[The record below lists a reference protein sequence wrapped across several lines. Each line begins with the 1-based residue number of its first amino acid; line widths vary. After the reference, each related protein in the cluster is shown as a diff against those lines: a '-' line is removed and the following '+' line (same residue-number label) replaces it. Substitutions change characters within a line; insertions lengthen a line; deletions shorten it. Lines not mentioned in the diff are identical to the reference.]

1 MSFLIV
7 SSQRDP
13 KAWVEALK
21 AEAPD
26 LDLEVYPEVK
36 DPSKVEF
43 ALSWKHPKGSYK
55 HYPNLKVIASMGA
68 GIDHII
74 QDPDIPEHIKIT
86 RVIDEQL
93 TKDMSVFVLSLV
105 LDHLRNLSFHYC
117 SKEWQPKKYL
127 RPEEVQVGIMGMG
140 VLGVGVAE
148 KLIRNKFNVT
158 GWSRTNKEI
167 LGVTTYYGED
177 QLQEFLKNSRV
188 LVCLLPLTSE
198 TENILNKDLF
208 EYLPEGAYVIN
219 VARGPHLVE
228 EDLLEMIEKGHL
240 SGAALDVFK
249 QEPLPKDHPFWKNEK
264 IRISPHIASV
274 TNPETVV
281 PQILDNYR
289 RMKEGK
295 ELENVVSREKE
306 Y

>member
-13 KAWVEALK
+13 EAWVKALK
-21 AEAPD
+21 AEAPG

-36 DPSKVEF
+36 DPQQVEF
-43 ALSWKHPKGSYK
+43 VLSWKHPHGIYK
-55 HYPNLKVIASMGA
+55 DYPNLKVIASMGA

-74 QDPDIPEHIKIT
+74 EDAGIPETVEIT

-93 TKDMSVFVLSLV
+93 TKDMSVFVLALI

-117 SKEWQPKKYL
+117 KKEWTRKNYL

-148 KLIRNKFNVT
+148 KLIKNKFNVT
-158 GWSRTNKEI
+158 GWSRTKKEI
-167 LGVTTYYGED
+167 LGVTTFHGDE
-177 QLQEFLKNSRV
+177 QLKDFLKNSQV

-198 TENILNKDLF
+198 TENILNNALF
-208 EYLPEGAYVIN
+208 EKLPQGAFVIN

-228 EDLLEMIEKGHL
+228 EDLLKMIETGHL
-240 SGAALDVFK
+240 SGAALDVFR
-249 QEPLPKDHPFWKNEK
+249 QEPLPGDHPFWKNDK
-264 IRISPHIASV
+264 IKITPHIASV
-274 TNPETVV
+274 THATSVV
-281 PQILDNYR
+281 PQILENYR
-289 RMKEGK
+289 RMQEGK
-295 ELENVVSREKE
+295 KLKHVVSREKE

>member
-7 SSQRDP
+7 SSHRDP
-13 KAWVEALK
+13 KDWVEALK

-36 DPSKVEF
+36 DPEKVEF
-43 ALSWKHPKGSYK
+43 VLSWKHPHGIYK
-55 HYPNLKVIASMGA
+55 DYPNLKVIASMGA

-93 TKDMSVFVLSLV
+93 TKDMSVFVLSLI

-117 SKEWQPKKYL
+117 SKEWNPQKYL
-127 RPEEVQVGIMGMG
+127 RPEDVQVGIMGMG
-140 VLGVGVAE
+140 ILGVGVAE
-148 KLIRNKFNVT
+148 KLIKNKFNVT
-158 GWSRTNKEI
+158 GWSRTKKEI
-167 LGVTTYYGED
+167 LGVSTFHGD
-177 QLQEFLKNSRV
+177 GQLQEFLSETNV

-198 TENILNKDLF
+198 TENILNKALF
-208 EYLPEGAYVIN
+208 EKLPQEAYIIN

-228 EDLLEMIEKGHL
+228 EDLVEMIEKGHL
-240 SGAALDVFK
+240 SGAALDVFRK
-249 QEPLPKDHPFWKNEK
+249 EPLPEDHPFWSNDK
-264 IRISPHIASV
+264 IKITPHIASV
-274 TNPETVV
+274 TLPKTVV
-281 PQILDNYR
+281 PQILHNYR
-289 RMKEGK
+289 KMKEEK
-295 ELENVVSREKE
+295 KLENVVSRDKE

>member
-13 KAWVEALK
+13 KAWVKALK
-21 AEAPD
+21 EQDPE

-43 ALSWKHPKGSYK
+43 VLSWKHPHGIYK
-55 HYPNLKVIASMGA
+55 NYPNLKAIASMGA

-74 QDPDIPEHIKIT
+74 NDPEIPQHIRIT

-93 TKDMSVFVLSLV
+93 TKDMSVFVLSLI
-105 LDHLRNLSFHYC
+105 LDHLRNLSYHYC
-117 SKEWQPKKYL
+117 SREWKPLKYL
-127 RPEEVQVGIMGMG
+127 RPEEVQIGIMGMG

-158 GWSRTNKEI
+158 GWSRSQKEI
-167 LGVTTYYGED
+167 LGVTTFYGDD
-177 QLQEFLKNSRV
+177 QLQDFLEQSNV

-198 TENILNKDLF
+198 TENILNKRLF
-208 EYLPEGAYVIN
+208 EKLPQGAYVIN

-228 EDLLEMIEKGHL
+228 EDLLEMIDSGHL
-240 SGAALDVFK
+240 SGASLDVFRK
-249 QEPLPKDHPFWKNEK
+249 EPLPEDHPFWNHEK
-264 IRISPHIASV
+264 IRITPHIASV
-274 TNPETVV
+274 TNPATVV
-281 PQILDNYR
+281 PQILENYER
-289 RMKEGK
+289 IKQGK
-295 ELENVVSREKE
+295 ELKNVVDRAKE

>member
-13 KAWVEALK
+13 KAWVQALK
-21 AEAPD
+21 EQDPN
-26 LDLEVYPEVK
+26 LDLEVYPEVA

-43 ALSWKHPKGSYK
+43 ALSWKHPHGIYK
-55 HYPNLKVIASMGA
+55 NYPNLKAIASMGA

-74 QDPDIPEHIKIT
+74 NDPEIPQHIRIT

-93 TKDMSVFVLSLV
+93 TQDMSVFVLSLI
-105 LDHLRNLSFHYC
+105 LDHLRNLSYHYC
-117 SKEWQPKKYL
+117 SREWKPLKYL

-158 GWSRTNKEI
+158 GWSRSQKEI
-167 LGVTTYYGED
+167 LGVTTFHGDD
-177 QLQEFLKNSRV
+177 QLQDFLEQSNV

-198 TENILNKDLF
+198 TENILNKRLF
-208 EYLPEGAYVIN
+208 ERLPQGAYVIN

-228 EDLLEMIEKGHL
+228 EDLLEMIDSGHL
-240 SGAALDVFK
+240 SGASLDVFRK
-249 QEPLPKDHPFWKNEK
+249 EPLPEDHPFWNHEK
-264 IRISPHIASV
+264 IRITPHIASV
-274 TNPETVV
+274 TNPSTVV
-281 PQILDNYR
+281 PQILENYER
-289 RMKEGK
+289 IKQGK
-295 ELENVVSREKE
+295 ELNNVVDREKE

>member
-13 KAWVEALK
+13 KDWVEALK

-26 LDLEVYPEVK
+26 LDLEVYPEVQ
-36 DPSKVEF
+36 DPEKVEF
-43 ALSWKHPKGSYK
+43 VLSWKHPHGIYK
-55 HYPNLKVIASMGA
+55 DFPNLKVIASMGA

-74 QDPDIPEHIKIT
+74 EDPDIPEHIKIT

-93 TKDMSVFVLSLV
+93 TKDMSVFVLSLI

-117 SKEWQPKKYL
+117 SKEWNPKKYL
-127 RPEEVQVGIMGMG
+127 RPEDVQVGIMGMG

-148 KLIRNKFNVT
+148 TLIKNKFNVT
-158 GWSRTNKEI
+158 GWSRTKKEI
-167 LGVTTYYGED
+167 LGVTTFHGNE
-177 QLQEFLKNSRV
+177 QLQEFLEDSGV
-188 LVCLLPLTSE
+188 LVNLLPLTSE
-198 TENILNKDLF
+198 TKNILNKDLF
-208 EYLPEGAYVIN
+208 ERLPEGAYVIN

-228 EDLLEMIEKGHL
+228 DDLLEMIEKGHL
-240 SGAALDVFK
+240 AGAALDVFRK
-249 QEPLPKDHPFWKNEK
+249 EPLPKDHPFWSIDK
-264 IRISPHIASV
+264 IKITPHIASV
-274 TNPETVV
+274 TLPKTVV

-295 ELENVVSREKE
+295 KLENVVSREKE

>member
-13 KAWVEALK
+13 KAWVQALT
-21 AEAPD
+21 EQDRD

-43 ALSWKHPKGSYK
+43 ALSWKHPHGIYK
-55 HYPNLKVIASMGA
+55 DYPNLRVIASMGA

-74 QDPDIPEHIKIT
+74 NDPDIPQHIEIT

-105 LDHLRNLSFHYC
+105 LDHLRNLSYHYC
-117 SKEWQPKKYL
+117 SREWNPTKYL

-148 KLIRNKFNVT
+148 KLIQNKFNVT
-158 GWSRTNKEI
+158 GWSRTEKEI
-167 LGVTTYYGED
+167 LGVTTFHGDD
-177 QLQEFLKNSRV
+177 QLQDFLEQSNV

-198 TENILNKDLF
+198 TENILNKRLF
-208 EYLPEGAYVIN
+208 ERLPQGAYVIN

-228 EDLLEMIEKGHL
+228 EDLLEMIDSGHL
-240 SGAALDVFK
+240 SGASLDVFRK
-249 QEPLPKDHPFWKNEK
+249 EPLPEEHPFWQHDK
-264 IRISPHIASV
+264 IKVTPHIASV
-274 TNPETVV
+274 TNPATVV
-281 PQILDNYR
+281 PQILENYG
-289 RMKEGK
+289 RMKQGK
-295 ELENVVSREKE
+295 KLKNVVDREKE

>member
-13 KAWVEALK
+13 KDWVEALK

-36 DPSKVEF
+36 DPSKIEF
-43 ALSWKHPKGSYK
+43 VLSWKHPHGIYK
-55 HYPNLKVIASMGA
+55 DYPNLKVIASMGA

-74 QDPDIPEHIKIT
+74 EDPEIPEHIQIT

-93 TKDMSVFVLSLV
+93 TKDMSVFVLSLI

-117 SKEWQPKKYL
+117 NKEWNPQKYL

-140 VLGVGVAE
+140 ILGVGVAE
-148 KLIRNKFNVT
+148 KLIQNKFNVT
-158 GWSRTNKEI
+158 GWSRTKKEI
-167 LGVTTYYGED
+167 LGVTTFHGDE
-177 QLQEFLKNSRV
+177 QLQDFLEDSRV
-188 LVCLLPLTSE
+188 LVNLLPLTSE
-198 TENILNKDLF
+198 TKNILNKDLF
-208 EYLPEGAYVIN
+208 EKLPQGAYVIN

-228 EDLLEMIEKGHL
+228 DDLLETIKKGHL
-240 SGAALDVFK
+240 SGAALDVFRK
-249 QEPLPKDHPFWKNEK
+249 EPLPKDHPFWSNER
-264 IRISPHIASV
+264 IRITPHIASV
-274 TNPETVV
+274 TLPKTVV

-295 ELENVVSREKE
+295 KLENVVSREKE

>member
-1 MSFLIV
+1 
-7 SSQRDP
+7 
-13 KAWVEALK
+13 VEALK

-36 DPSKVEF
+36 DPEKVEF
-43 ALSWKHPKGSYK
+43 VLSWKHPHGIYK
-55 HYPNLKVIASMGA
+55 DFPNLKVIASMGA

-74 QDPDIPEHIKIT
+74 EDPDIPEHIKIT

-93 TKDMSVFVLSLV
+93 TKDMSVFVLSLI

-117 SKEWQPKKYL
+117 SKEWNPKKYL
-127 RPEEVQVGIMGMG
+127 RPEDVQVGIMGMG

-148 KLIRNKFNVT
+148 TLIKNKFNVT
-158 GWSRTNKEI
+158 GWSRTKKEI
-167 LGVTTYYGED
+167 LGVTTFHGNE
-177 QLQEFLKNSRV
+177 QLQEFLEDSGV
-188 LVCLLPLTSE
+188 LVNLLPLTSE
-198 TENILNKDLF
+198 TKNILNKDLF
-208 EYLPEGAYVIN
+208 ERLPEGAYVIN

-228 EDLLEMIEKGHL
+228 DDLLEMIEKGHL
-240 SGAALDVFK
+240 AGAALDVFRK
-249 QEPLPKDHPFWKNEK
+249 EPLPKDHPFWSIDK
-264 IRISPHIASV
+264 IKITPHIASV
-274 TNPETVV
+274 TLPKTVV

-295 ELENVVSREKE
+295 KLENVVSREKE

>member
-13 KAWVEALK
+13 KAWVQALK
-21 AEAPD
+21 EQDPN
-26 LDLEVYPEVK
+26 LDLEVYPEVA

-43 ALSWKHPKGSYK
+43 ALSWKHPHGIYK
-55 HYPNLKVIASMGA
+55 DYPNLKVIASMGA

-74 QDPDIPEHIKIT
+74 NDPEIPQHIKIT

-93 TKDMSVFVLSLV
+93 TKDMSVFVLSLI
-105 LDHLRNLSFHYC
+105 LDHLRNLSTHYC
-117 SKEWQPKKYL
+117 SKEWKPVKYL

-148 KLIRNKFNVT
+148 RLIQNKFNVT
-158 GWSRTNKEI
+158 GWSRTEKEI
-167 LGVTTYYGED
+167 LGVTTFHGDD
-177 QLQEFLKNSRV
+177 QLQDFLEQSNV

-198 TENILNKDLF
+198 TENILNKRLF
-208 EYLPEGAYVIN
+208 ERLPQGAYVIN

-228 EDLLEMIEKGHL
+228 EDLLEMIDSGHL
-240 SGAALDVFK
+240 SGASLDVFRK
-249 QEPLPKDHPFWKNEK
+249 EPLPEEHPFWQHDK
-264 IRISPHIASV
+264 IKVTPHIASV
-274 TNPETVV
+274 TNPATVV
-281 PQILDNYR
+281 PQILENYG
-289 RMKEGK
+289 RMKQGK
-295 ELENVVSREKE
+295 KLKNVVDREKE

>member
-13 KAWVEALK
+13 KDWVEALK

-26 LDLEVYPEVK
+26 LDLEVYPKVK
-36 DPSKVEF
+36 DPSEVEF
-43 ALSWKHPKGSYK
+43 VLSWKHPHGIYK
-55 HYPNLKVIASMGA
+55 DYPNLKVIASMGA

-74 QDPDIPEHIKIT
+74 EDPGIPEHIKIT

-93 TKDMSVFVLSLV
+93 TKDMSVFVLSLI
-105 LDHLRNLSFHYC
+105 LDHIRNLSFHYC
-117 SKEWQPKKYL
+117 NKEWKPKKYL

-148 KLIRNKFNVT
+148 KLIKNKFNVT
-158 GWSRTNKEI
+158 GWSRTKKEI
-167 LGVTTYYGED
+167 LGVTTFHGNE
-177 QLQEFLKNSRV
+177 QLQDFLEDSRV
-188 LVCLLPLTSE
+188 LVNLLPLTSE
-198 TENILNKDLF
+198 TKNILNKDLF
-208 EYLPEGAYVIN
+208 EKLPEGAYVIN

-228 EDLLEMIEKGHL
+228 EDLLEMIEKGNL
-240 SGAALDVFK
+240 SGAALDVFRK
-249 QEPLPKDHPFWKNEK
+249 EPLPEDHPFWQNDK
-264 IRISPHIASV
+264 IRITPHIASV
-274 TNPETVV
+274 THPKTVV

-289 RMKEGK
+289 RMKEEK

>member
-13 KAWVEALK
+13 KDWVEALK

-36 DPSKVEF
+36 DPEKVEF
-43 ALSWKHPKGSYK
+43 VLSWKHPHGIYK
-55 HYPNLKVIASMGA
+55 NFPNIKVIASMGA

-74 QDPDIPEHIKIT
+74 EDPDIPEHIKIS

-93 TKDMSVFVLSLV
+93 TKDMSVFVLSLI

-117 SKEWQPKKYL
+117 SKEWNPQKYL
-127 RPEEVQVGIMGMG
+127 RPEDVQVGIMGMG
-140 VLGVGVAE
+140 ILGVGVAE
-148 KLIRNKFNVT
+148 KLIKNKFNVT
-158 GWSRTNKEI
+158 GWSRNRKEI
-167 LGVTTYYGED
+167 LGVKTYHGDD
-177 QLQEFLKNSRV
+177 QLQDFLEESQV
-188 LVCLLPLTSE
+188 IVCLLPLTSE
-198 TENILNKDLF
+198 TKDILNKRLF
-208 EYLPEGAYVIN
+208 EKLPQNAYVIN

-228 EDLLEMIEKGHL
+228 EDLLEMIRKGHL
-240 SGAALDVFK
+240 AGAALDVFRK
-249 QEPLPKDHPFWKNEK
+249 EPLPTDHPFWNNDK
-264 IRISPHIASV
+264 IRITPHIASV
-274 TNPETVV
+274 TLPKTVV

-295 ELENVVSREKE
+295 KLENVVSREKE

>member
-7 SSQRDP
+7 SSQRAP

-26 LDLEVYPEVK
+26 LELEIYPEVK
-36 DPSKVEF
+36 DPEKVEF
-43 ALSWKHPKGSYK
+43 ALSWKHPHGIYK
-55 HYPNLKVIASMGA
+55 NYPNLKVIASMGA

-74 QDPDIPEHIKIT
+74 EDPVIPEHIKIT

-93 TKDMSVFVLSLV
+93 TKDMGVFVLSLI
-105 LDHLRNLSFHYC
+105 LEHLRNLSVHHC
-117 SKEWQPKKYL
+117 SKVWKPQQYL

-148 KLIRNKFNVT
+148 TLIRNKFNVT
-158 GWSRTNKEI
+158 GWSRSKKEI
-167 LGVTTYYGED
+167 LGVTTFHGDD
-177 QLQEFLKNSRV
+177 QLQDFLEESNV

-208 EYLPEGAYVIN
+208 KRLPEGAYVIN

-240 SGAALDVFK
+240 SGAALDVFRK
-249 QEPLPKDHPFWKNEK
+249 EPLPEDHPFWKNEK
-264 IRISPHIASV
+264 IRITPHIASV
-274 TNPETVV
+274 THPKTVV
-281 PQILDNYR
+281 PQILDNFR
-289 RMKEGK
+289 RMQEGK

>member
-13 KAWVEALK
+13 KDWVEALK

-36 DPSKVEF
+36 DPEKVEF
-43 ALSWKHPKGSYK
+43 VLSWKHPHGIYK
-55 HYPNLKVIASMGA
+55 DFPNLKVIASMGA

-74 QDPDIPEHIKIT
+74 EDPDIPEHIKIT

-93 TKDMSVFVLSLV
+93 TKDMSVFVLSLI

-117 SKEWQPKKYL
+117 SKEWNPKKYL
-127 RPEEVQVGIMGMG
+127 RPEDVQVGIMGMG

-148 KLIRNKFNVT
+148 TLIKNKFNVT
-158 GWSRTNKEI
+158 GWSRTKKEI
-167 LGVTTYYGED
+167 LGVTTFHGNE
-177 QLQEFLKNSRV
+177 QLQEFLEDSGV
-188 LVCLLPLTSE
+188 LVNLLPLTSE
-198 TENILNKDLF
+198 TKNILNKDLF
-208 EYLPEGAYVIN
+208 ERLPEGAYVIN

-228 EDLLEMIEKGHL
+228 DDLLEMIEKGHL
-240 SGAALDVFK
+240 AGAALDVFRK
-249 QEPLPKDHPFWKNEK
+249 EPLPKDHPFWSIDK
-264 IRISPHIASV
+264 IKITPHIASV
-274 TNPETVV
+274 TLPKTVV

-295 ELENVVSREKE
+295 KLENVVSREKE

>member
-13 KAWVEALK
+13 KAWVQALK
-21 AEAPD
+21 EQDPN
-26 LDLEVYPEVK
+26 LDLEVYPEVA

-43 ALSWKHPKGSYK
+43 ALSWKHPHGIYK
-55 HYPNLKVIASMGA
+55 NYPNLKAIASMGA

-74 QDPDIPEHIKIT
+74 NDPEIPQHIRIT

-93 TKDMSVFVLSLV
+93 TKDMSVFVLSLI
-105 LDHLRNLSFHYC
+105 LDHLRNLSYHYC
-117 SKEWQPKKYL
+117 SREWKPLKYL

-158 GWSRTNKEI
+158 GWSRSQKEI
-167 LGVTTYYGED
+167 LGVTTFHGDD
-177 QLQEFLKNSRV
+177 QLQDFLEQSNV
-188 LVCLLPLTSE
+188 LVCLLPLTSQ
-198 TENILNKDLF
+198 TENILNKRLF
-208 EYLPEGAYVIN
+208 ERLPQGAYVIN

-228 EDLLEMIEKGHL
+228 EDLLEMIDSGHL
-240 SGAALDVFK
+240 SGASLDVFRK
-249 QEPLPKDHPFWKNEK
+249 EPLPEDHPFWKHEK
-264 IRISPHIASV
+264 IRITPHIASV
-274 TNPETVV
+274 TNPSTVV
-281 PQILDNYR
+281 PQILENYER
-289 RMKEGK
+289 IKQGK
-295 ELENVVSREKE
+295 ELNNVVDREKE

>member
-13 KAWVEALK
+13 KDWVEALK

-36 DPSKVEF
+36 DPAKVEF
-43 ALSWKHPKGSYK
+43 VLSWKHPHGIYK
-55 HYPNLKVIASMGA
+55 DYPNLKVIASMGA

-74 QDPDIPEHIKIT
+74 EDPDIPEHIKIT

-93 TKDMSVFVLSLV
+93 TKDMSVFVLSLI

-117 SKEWQPKKYL
+117 SKEWNPKKYL
-127 RPEEVQVGIMGMG
+127 RPEDVQVGIMGMG
-140 VLGVGVAE
+140 ILGVGVAE
-148 KLIRNKFNVT
+148 TLIRNHFNVT
-158 GWSRTNKEI
+158 GWSRTKKEI
-167 LGVTTYYGED
+167 LGVTTFHGNE
-177 QLQEFLKNSRV
+177 QLQEFLEDSRV
-188 LVCLLPLTSE
+188 LVNLLPLTSE
-198 TENILNKDLF
+198 TKNILNKDLF
-208 EYLPEGAYVIN
+208 QKLPEGAYVIN

-228 EDLLEMIEKGHL
+228 EGLVEMIEKGHL
-240 SGAALDVFK
+240 SGAALDVFRK
-249 QEPLPKDHPFWKNEK
+249 EPLPEDHPFWSNDK
-264 IRISPHIASV
+264 IKITPHIASV
-274 TNPETVV
+274 TLPKTVV
-281 PQILDNYR
+281 PQILDNYH

>member
-1 MSFLIV
+1 MSFLII

-43 ALSWKHPKGSYK
+43 ALSWKHPHGIFRDF
-55 HYPNLKVIASMGA
+55 PNLKVIASMGA

-74 QDPDIPEHIKIT
+74 GDNEIPEHIHIT
-86 RVIDEQL
+86 RVVDEQL

-105 LDHLRNLSFHYC
+105 LEHLRNLAQHHC
-117 SKEWQPKKYL
+117 SKEWKPARYH

-140 VLGVGVAE
+140 ILGVRVAE
-148 KLIRNKFNVT
+148 KLIQNKFNVT
-158 GWSRTNKEI
+158 GWSRTKKEI
-167 LGVTTYYGED
+167 LGVTTYHGND
-177 QLQEFLKNSRV
+177 QLQNFLQDSKV
-188 LVCLLPLTSE
+188 LVNLLPLTTE
-198 TENILNKDLF
+198 TKNILNKGLF
-208 EYLPEGAYVIN
+208 EKLPEGAYVIN
-219 VARGPHLVE
+219 VARGEHLIE
-228 EDLLEMIEKGHL
+228 DDLLEMLHSGHL
-240 SGAALDVFK
+240 SGAALDVFRK
-249 QEPLPKDHPFWKNEK
+249 EPLPPEHPFWNNEK
-264 IRISPHIASV
+264 IRVSPHIASV
-274 TNPETVV
+274 TLPKAVV

-289 RMKEGK
+289 RMQEDK

>member
-1 MSFLIV
+1 MSLLIV

-13 KAWVEALK
+13 KAWVQALK
-21 AEAPD
+21 EKDPD
-26 LDLEVYPEVK
+26 LELEVFPEVG

-43 ALSWKHPKGSYK
+43 ALSWKHPHGIYK
-55 HYPNLKVIASMGA
+55 RYPNLKVIASMGA

-74 QDPDIPEHIKIT
+74 EDSDIPENIKIT

-93 TKDMSVFVLSLV
+93 TKDMSVFVLSLI

-117 SKEWQPKKYL
+117 SKTWNPKKYL

-158 GWSRTNKEI
+158 GWSRTKKEI
-167 LGVTTYYGED
+167 LGVTTFHGDE
-177 QLQEFLKNSRV
+177 QLQEFLEDTRV

-198 TENILNKDLF
+198 TENILNKRVF
-208 EYLPEGAYVIN
+208 QSLPAGAYVIN

-240 SGAALDVFK
+240 SGAALDVFRK
-249 QEPLPKDHPFWKNEK
+249 EPLPEDHPFWKNDK
-264 IRISPHIASV
+264 IKITPHIASV
-274 TNPETVV
+274 TNPATVV
-281 PQILDNYR
+281 SQILENYR
-289 RMKEGK
+289 RMKENK
-295 ELENVVSREKE
+295 QLENVVNREKE

>member
-13 KAWVEALK
+13 KDWVEALK

-36 DPSKVEF
+36 DRAKVEF
-43 ALSWKHPKGSYK
+43 VLSWKHPHGIYK
-55 HYPNLKVIASMGA
+55 DYPNLKVIASMGA

-74 QDPDIPEHIKIT
+74 EDPDIPEHIKIT

-93 TKDMSVFVLSLV
+93 TKDMSVFVLSLI

-117 SKEWQPKKYL
+117 SKEWNPRKYL
-127 RPEEVQVGIMGMG
+127 RPEDVQVGIMGMG
-140 VLGVGVAE
+140 ILGVGVAE
-148 KLIRNKFNVT
+148 TLIRNHFNVT
-158 GWSRTNKEI
+158 GWSRTKKEI
-167 LGVTTYYGED
+167 LGVTTFHGNG
-177 QLQEFLKNSRV
+177 QLQEFLEDSGV
-188 LVCLLPLTSE
+188 LVNLLPLTSE
-198 TENILNKDLF
+198 TKNILNKDLF
-208 EYLPEGAYVIN
+208 QKLPEGAYVIN

-228 EDLLEMIEKGHL
+228 EDLVEMIEKGHL
-240 SGAALDVFK
+240 SGAALDVFRK
-249 QEPLPKDHPFWKNEK
+249 EPLPKDHPFWNNDKV
-264 IRISPHIASV
+264 RITPHIASV
-274 TNPETVV
+274 TLPKTVV